1 MSNYIKIT
9 DVELTDQPSGGAP
22 KQAQKSARHGAVP
35 RSLASGEQQFTHEV
49 RTKRWW
55 SRMGKKGWLILAL
68 GMVVIL
74 ISCTALALLWNGAVI
89 AASGEEPSELWKA
102 VVFNDWA
109 PTVITIC
116 SAAIRTSMM
125 MQAGLITA
133 AISALM
139 LESSRVS
146 LADAPVASIERAAST
161 GPFAIFFPAARQ
173 GNNLPGLYHL
183 LFVIAASGIMVTSTF
198 FSTILLSDFQ
208 TLSISGPATNI
219 TVSVAFRNDGTEL
232 RGSGV
237 SLFKSSPATYWRYGE
252 RNDDGAL
259 SGPDIVDTGNV
270 YRALLPSINATAR
283 TTLEYYNGPVIIANS
298 RTFCSA
304 PDFETLEVYNTN
316 SDGLFGVKVDASIP
330 IGKHL
335 KGDTY
340 KDAIFQMSFDC
351 RLARIGGHYKDESHK
366 PIYDSNLWPLTFC
379 PGRYWDGDGF
389 KGLSEPV
396 KGTEYMFHVIL
407 VINSS
412 QTIYEKY
419 VDVDNL
425 SPVYDKSGVWTS
437 IQDNSS
443 FPLFNASLCFTNV
456 AEPAVYN
463 ATMRGQPIL
472 QEPQFNWNSI
482 KWNTSSIR
490 RQLGI
495 ASPAARSSAAV
506 FTERGIMQLISFT
519 LSSEEKLWWT
529 VSAHGVLMES
539 LSATLETRGWNMLN
553 GAYLGETWSTRSPE
567 HEQEQWTPHSAHV
580 TLFQDIL
587 QTTEDLSRAVQEMVA
602 RLHQMAYYESEN
614 GYNLEYPVTTVSSRS
629 TYIPLRW
636 TGFSIVQ
643 GVIALHL
650 VLLLTTTVLFL
661 TRTRASSL
669 GNAWK
674 TVAQV
679 VSPHT
684 KEIGDKADR
693 LMDDEVRERTVST
706 GADVFGVGIRRSADT
721 SRVEIRP
728 AAVRAR
734 RLLGRDRG

>member
-9 DVELTDQPSGGAP
+9 DVELTDQPTGGAP
-22 KQAQKSARHGAVP
+22 RQAQKSARNGAAP
-35 RSLASGEQQFTHEV
+35 SASANSEQHFTHEV

-68 GMVVIL
+68 GMVVII

-89 AASGEEPSELWKA
+89 AASGKEPTELWKA

-116 SAAIRTSMM
+116 PAAIRTSMM
-125 MQAGLITA
+125 LQVGLITA

-139 LESSRVS
+139 LENSRVS
-146 LADAPVASIERAAST
+146 LADAAVVSIERAAST
-161 GPFAIFFPAARQ
+161 GPFAILFPAARQ

-183 LFVIAASGIMVTSTF
+183 LFVIAALGIMVTSTF

-237 SLFKSSPATYWRYGE
+237 SLFKSSPATYWR
-252 RNDDGAL
+252 
-259 SGPDIVDTGNV
+259 
-270 YRALLPSINATAR
+270 

-304 PDFETLEVYNTN
+304 PDFETLKIYNTD
-316 SDGLFGVKVDASIP
+316 SDELLGVQVNASIP

-340 KDAIFQMSFDC
+340 KDAVFQMRFDC
-351 RLARIGGHYKDESHK
+351 RLARIGGHYKGGSRK
-366 PIYDSNLWPLTFC
+366 PIYDSDLWPLTFC
-379 PGRYWDGDGF
+379 PGRTWDGDGF

-396 KGTEYMFHVIL
+396 KGTKYMFHGIL
-407 VINSS
+407 IVNSS
-412 QTIYEKY
+412 QTIYEQS
-419 VDVDNL
+419 VDVGNL
-425 SPVYDKSGVWTS
+425 SPVYGKGGVWTS
-437 IQDNSS
+437 IKDNSS

-472 QEPQFNWNSI
+472 QEPEFNWNSI

-495 ASPAARSSAAV
+495 PRHTARSSTAL

-539 LSATLETRGWNMLN
+539 LSVTLETRGWNMLN

-587 QTTEDLSRAVQEMVA
+587 QTTGDVSRAAQAMVA

-650 VLLLTTTVLFL
+650 ALLLTTMVLFL

-669 GNAWK
+669 GNAWQ

-684 KEIGDKADR
+684 KEIVDKADR

-706 GADVFGVGIRRSADT
+706 GADVFSVGIRHSADT

-734 RLLGRDRG
+734 GLLGRDRV